1 MRVQVL
7 LLLVLASYIGN
18 INATDV
24 DTDYTLYLVRHAE
37 KQTDGS
43 DDPALND
50 IGRNRSEQLA
60 TWFEEKDIKLVWS
73 SDYRRSRDTAGPL
86 ISGLGLELNL
96 YDPRDL
102 PSLTKTLLDNR
113 SNALVVG
120 HSNTTPELARLL
132 CQCVISDYRRSRD
145 TAGPLI
151 SGLGL
156 ELSLYDPRDLPSLT
170 KTLLDNR
177 SNALVVGH
185 SNTTP
190 ELARLLCQ
198 CVITEMDDSEYE
210 RLIVVS
216 FSGDEVTVDTLIQ
229 NTLFQP

>member
-132 CQCVISDYRRSRD
+132 CQCVI
-145 TAGPLI
+145 A
-151 SGLGL
+151 
-156 ELSLYDPRDLPSLT
+156 
-170 KTLLDNR
+170 
-177 SNALVVGH
+177 
-185 SNTTP
+185 
-190 ELARLLCQ
+190 
-198 CVITEMDDSEYE
+198 EMDDSEYE

>member
-7 LLLVLASYIGN
+7 LLLVLACYIGDT
-18 INATDV
+18 NATDV
-24 DTDYTLYLVRHAE
+24 DGGYTLYLVRHAE
-37 KQTDGS
+37 KQTDAS

-60 TWFEEKDIKLVWS
+60 TWFEEKDIKLIWS

-86 ISGLGLELNL
+86 ISSLGLELNL

-102 PSLTKTLLDNR
+102 PALAKTLLDDR
-113 SNALVVG
+113 SNAMVVG

-132 CQCVISDYRRSRD
+132 CQCVIAD
-145 TAGPLI
+145 
-151 SGLGL
+151 
-156 ELSLYDPRDLPSLT
+156 
-170 KTLLDNR
+170 
-177 SNALVVGH
+177 
-185 SNTTP
+185 
-190 ELARLLCQ
+190 
-198 CVITEMDDSEYE
+198 MDESEYE